1 MAMTRRNFLEAGVGG
16 VALSLAQGASHAQS
30 PATAGNP
37 TAQGQDTVA
46 DLRTVVVGV
55 DGADLTVPYLHDYLS
70 VGATVWQY
78 SQNTIDFDGLIRS
91 IVLWMLT
98 HRRSRWPNPT
108 VISSPPSGRARLPWS
123 SAFKICGRLSGSGDG
138 YGRMHRGWL

>member
-37 TAQGQDTVA
+37 TAQRQDTVA

-78 SQNTIDFDGLIRS
+78 SQNTGVDPVRWTVCRLGRFRLVEHLRLIGD
-91 IVLWMLT
+91 
-98 HRRSRWPNPT
+98 RR
-108 VISSPPSGRARLPWS
+108 
-123 SAFKICGRLSGSGDG
+123 
-138 YGRMHRGWL
+138 